1 MLAEIIPGVGGKI
14 RNFTAEIGLAASAS
28 GQRRLTLAGGCR
40 TVRAAA
46 IWAFVLPLQEVHMR
60 VFLKA
65 SMTVDTGNQ
74 AIRSGKLPETIQAIL
89 DEQKPEAAYF
99 IAEGGT
105 RTALL
110 FLDIQDA
117 SQLPALA
124 EPWFLAFNA
133 AVEVTPA
140 MTVADLAKAGPAIEK
155 VVRKYGAGVQ
165 SAAAR

>member
-1 MLAEIIPGVGGKI
+1 
-14 RNFTAEIGLAASAS
+14 
-28 GQRRLTLAGGCR
+28 
-40 TVRAAA
+40 
-46 IWAFVLPLQEVHMR
+46 
-60 VFLKA
+60 
-65 SMTVDTGNQ
+65 MTVDIGNQ

-89 DEQKPEAAYF
+89 DEQKPESAYF

-110 FLDIQDA
+110 FLDIQDV

-140 MTVADLAKAGPAIEK
+140 MTIADLAKAGPAIEK
-155 VVRKYGAGVQ
+155 AVRKYGAGVQ

>member
-1 MLAEIIPGVGGKI
+1 
-14 RNFTAEIGLAASAS
+14 
-28 GQRRLTLAGGCR
+28 
-40 TVRAAA
+40 
-46 IWAFVLPLQEVHMR
+46 MR

-65 SMTVDTGNQ
+65 SMTVDVGNQ
-74 AIRSGKLPETIQAIL
+74 AIRSGKLPETIQSIL

-110 FLDIQDA
+110 FLDIQDV

-140 MTVADLAKAGPAIEK
+140 MTIADLAKAGPAIEK
-155 VVRKYGAGVQ
+155 AVRKYGAGAQ

>member
-1 MLAEIIPGVGGKI
+1 
-14 RNFTAEIGLAASAS
+14 
-28 GQRRLTLAGGCR
+28 
-40 TVRAAA
+40 
-46 IWAFVLPLQEVHMR
+46 MR
-60 VFLKA
+60 VMLKA
-65 SMTVDTGNQ
+65 SMTVESGNQ
-74 AIRSGKLPETIQAIL
+74 GIRSGKLPENIQAIL

-99 IAEGGT
+99 IAEGGQ

-140 MTVADLAKAGPAIEK
+140 MTIADLAKAGPAIANA
-155 VVRKYGAGVQ
+155 VRKYGAVSQ

>member
-1 MLAEIIPGVGGKI
+1 
-14 RNFTAEIGLAASAS
+14 
-28 GQRRLTLAGGCR
+28 
-40 TVRAAA
+40 
-46 IWAFVLPLQEVHMR
+46 MR
-60 VFLKA
+60 VLLKA
-65 SMTVDTGNQ
+65 CMNVDSGNQ

-99 IAEGGT
+99 VAEGGK

-110 FLDIQDA
+110 FLDIQDV

-155 VVRKYGAGVQ
+155 AVRRYGAAAQ

>member
-1 MLAEIIPGVGGKI
+1 
-14 RNFTAEIGLAASAS
+14 
-28 GQRRLTLAGGCR
+28 
-40 TVRAAA
+40 
-46 IWAFVLPLQEVHMR
+46 MR

-65 SMTVDTGNQ
+65 SMTVETGNQ

-99 IAEGGT
+99 IADNGK

-110 FLDIQDA
+110 FLDIQDV

-133 AVEVTPA
+133 TVEVTPA
-140 MTVADLAKAGPAIEK
+140 MNIADLAKAGPAIEK
-155 VVRKYGAGVQ
+155 AVRKYGSGTQ
-165 SAAAR
+165 AAVAR

>member
-1 MLAEIIPGVGGKI
+1 
-14 RNFTAEIGLAASAS
+14 
-28 GQRRLTLAGGCR
+28 
-40 TVRAAA
+40 
-46 IWAFVLPLQEVHMR
+46 MR

-65 SMTVDTGNQ
+65 SMTVDIGNQ
-74 AIRSGKLPETIQAIL
+74 AISSGKLPATIQSIL

-99 IAEGGT
+99 IADGGK

-110 FLDIQDA
+110 FLDIADV

-140 MTVADLAKAGPAIEK
+140 MTIADLAKAGPAIEK
-155 VVRKYGAGVQ
+155 IVRKYGASAQ

>member
-1 MLAEIIPGVGGKI
+1 
-14 RNFTAEIGLAASAS
+14 
-28 GQRRLTLAGGCR
+28 
-40 TVRAAA
+40 
-46 IWAFVLPLQEVHMR
+46 MR

-65 SMTVDTGNQ
+65 SMPGDTGNQ
-74 AIRSGKLPETIQAIL
+74 AMRSGKLSETIQAIL
-89 DEQKPEAAYF
+89 DEQKPESAYF
-99 IAEGGT
+99 IAEGGK

-110 FLDIQDA
+110 FLDIQDV

-140 MTVADLAKAGPAIEK
+140 MTAADLGKAGPAIEK
-155 VVRKYGAGVQ
+155 AVRKYGAGAQ

>member
-1 MLAEIIPGVGGKI
+1 
-14 RNFTAEIGLAASAS
+14 
-28 GQRRLTLAGGCR
+28 
-40 TVRAAA
+40 
-46 IWAFVLPLQEVHMR
+46 MR

-65 SMTVDTGNQ
+65 SMTVDIGNQ
-74 AIRSGKLPETIQAIL
+74 AISSGKLPATIQSIL

-99 IAEGGT
+99 IAEGGK

-110 FLDIQDA
+110 FLDIADV

-140 MTVADLAKAGPAIEK
+140 MTIADLAKAGPAIEK
-155 VVRKYGAGVQ
+155 IVRKYGASAQ

>member
-1 MLAEIIPGVGGKI
+1 
-14 RNFTAEIGLAASAS
+14 
-28 GQRRLTLAGGCR
+28 
-40 TVRAAA
+40 
-46 IWAFVLPLQEVHMR
+46 MR

-65 SMTVDTGNQ
+65 SMPIDTGNQ

-89 DEQKPEAAYF
+89 DEQKPESAYF

-110 FLDIQDA
+110 FLDIQDV

-124 EPWFLAFNA
+124 EPWFLALNA

-140 MTVADLAKAGPAIEK
+140 MTIADLAKAGPAIEK
-155 VVRKYGAGVQ
+155 AVRKYGAGVQ

>member
-1 MLAEIIPGVGGKI
+1 
-14 RNFTAEIGLAASAS
+14 
-28 GQRRLTLAGGCR
+28 
-40 TVRAAA
+40 
-46 IWAFVLPLQEVHMR
+46 MR
-60 VFLKA
+60 VLLKA

-74 AIRSGKLPETIQAIL
+74 SIRSGKLPATIQAIL

-99 IAEGGT
+99 IAEGGM

-110 FLDIQDA
+110 FLDIQDV

-140 MTVADLAKAGPAIEK
+140 MTIADLAKAGPGIEK
-155 VVRKYGAGVQ
+155 AVRRFGGEAQ